1 MDIRVSAL
9 LSGTVDR
16 GDKEMSERDRRM
28 PEDEQLHVMG
38 YGKLLA
44 IIAVLLAL
52 TGVTVAVSYV
62 NLGFYNVPIAL
73 LIATTKSSLVLLF
86 FMHLKYEGRAIKVSF
101 LSTIAFLCIMISFT
115 FWDVAFR

>member
-1 MDIRVSAL
+1 MNQ
-9 LSGTVDR
+9 
-16 GDKEMSERDRRM
+16 EERPTQDA
-28 PEDEQLHVMG
+28 HIMG
-38 YGKLLA
+38 YGKLFA
-44 IIAVLLAL
+44 IITVLLVL
-52 TGVTVAVSYV
+52 TGITVAVSYV

-86 FMHLKYEGRAIKVSF
+86 FMHLKYEGRAITVSF

>member
-1 MDIRVSAL
+1 MNQEKKYMHDGS
-9 LSGTVDR
+9 
-16 GDKEMSERDRRM
+16 
-28 PEDEQLHVMG
+28 HVMG

-44 IIAVLLAL
+44 IIAALLVL
-52 TGVTVAVSYV
+52 TGITVAVSYV

-86 FMHLKYEGRAIKVSF
+86 FMHLKYEGLAIKVSF

>member
-1 MDIRVSAL
+1 MDQEEKPAQDAHI
-9 LSGTVDR
+9 
-16 GDKEMSERDRRM
+16 
-28 PEDEQLHVMG
+28 MG
-38 YGKLLA
+38 YGKLFA
-44 IIAVLLAL
+44 IITVLLVL
-52 TGVTVAVSYV
+52 TGTTVAVSYV

-86 FMHLKYEGRAIKVSF
+86 FMHLKYEGRAITVSF

>member
-1 MDIRVSAL
+1 MDICVSAF
-9 LSGTVDR
+9 LSGAVDWR
-16 GDKEMSERDRRM
+16 ENEMSERDR
-28 PEDEQLHVMG
+28 PVPDDGQLHVTG
-38 YGKLLA
+38 YGKLLL
-44 IIAVLLAL
+44 IIAALLAL

-73 LIATTKSSLVLLF
+73 LIATAKSSLVLLF
-86 FMHLKYEGRAIKVSF
+86 FMHLKYEGTAIKVSF